1 MQSALIPRF
10 SLLSW
15 STIYSEGWS
24 DQLALHRR
32 HRPSTLIKR
41 KEKNYW
47 DRVSDMWHYISGT
60 SSLKLS
66 FYLRNQEKFISKDF
80 CTKCFWT
87 SMDGFSGNTWWPCQL
102 NVRRVHTS
110 IAFEPAPKQ
119 QEVFYIVGA
128 QLLHRDWA
136 LHSFLWRQ
144 RVFIYQHFNIIS
156 SYVFL
161 IFLVDFVCMFSDPYS
176 ISAF

>member
-15 STIYSEGWS
+15 RSTIYSEGWS
-24 DQLALHRR
+24 DQLASHRR
-32 HRPSTLIKR
+32 HRPSTLIK
-41 KEKNYW
+41 KKKKNYW
-47 DRVSDMWHYISGT
+47 DGVSDMWHYISGT

-87 SMDGFSGNTWWPCQL
+87 SMDGFSGNTCQL
-102 NVRRVHTS
+102 NVCRVHSLRTCS
-110 IAFEPAPKQ
+110 QATRG
-119 QEVFYIVGA
+119 VGA
-128 QLLHRDWA
+128 QLLQRYWA

-144 RVFIYQHFNIIS
+144 RVFICQLVNIIS
-156 SYVFL
+156 SYVFV
-161 IFLVDFVCMFSDPYS
+161 IFLVDFVCIFSVPYS
-176 ISAF
+176 ILAF

>member
-1 MQSALIPRF
+1 MQFALIPRF

-41 KEKNYW
+41 KKKNYW
-47 DRVSDMWHYISGT
+47 DRVSDMWHYISRT

-66 FYLRNQEKFISKDF
+66 FYLRNQEKLISKDF
-80 CTKCFWT
+80 CTKCFEHLWMDFQAIPGDLVSWT
-87 SMDGFSGNTWWPCQL
+87 CAE
-102 NVRRVHTS
+102 S

-128 QLLHRDWA
+128 QLLQRDWA

-144 RVFIYQHFNIIS
+144 RVFICQYCNIIS